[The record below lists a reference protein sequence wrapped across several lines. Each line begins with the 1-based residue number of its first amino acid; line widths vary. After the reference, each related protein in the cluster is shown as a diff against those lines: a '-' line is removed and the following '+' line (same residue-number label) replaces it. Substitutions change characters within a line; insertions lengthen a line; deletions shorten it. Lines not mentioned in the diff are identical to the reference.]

1 MKSFTYG
8 TVECV
13 LFTVTRTRSQ
23 QAVMTSRR
31 LLYQCVQAF
40 TFISGLSFHL
50 SLKPPLLALPN
61 KYVTYVEVAFDMI
74 MKNRN
79 MRVSFVA
86 RPPRYE
92 KVSRHFHAPK
102 YADPLLLLLLRV

>member
-1 MKSFTYG
+1 MRTLHSNPDSFTTSG
-8 TVECV
+8 HDKPALARSVRAGA
-13 LFTVTRTRSQ
+13 FTV
-23 QAVMTSRR
+23 
-31 LLYQCVQAF
+31 
-40 TFISGLSFHL
+40 ISGFIIYFI

-61 KYVTYVEVAFDMI
+61 KYVTYVEVAFDTI

-92 KVSRHFHAPK
+92 KVSRDFHAPK
-102 YADPLLLLLLRV
+102 YADTLSLLLIFRV

>member
-1 MKSFTYG
+1 
-8 TVECV
+8 
-13 LFTVTRTRSQ
+13 
-23 QAVMTSRR
+23 MTSRR
-31 LLYQCVQAF
+31 LLDQCVRALLQSLVVYH
-40 TFISGLSFHL
+40 FI

-61 KYVTYVEVAFDMI
+61 KYVTYVEVAFDTI

-92 KVSRHFHAPK
+92 KVSRDFHAPK
-102 YADPLLLLLLRV
+102 YADTLFLLLIFRV